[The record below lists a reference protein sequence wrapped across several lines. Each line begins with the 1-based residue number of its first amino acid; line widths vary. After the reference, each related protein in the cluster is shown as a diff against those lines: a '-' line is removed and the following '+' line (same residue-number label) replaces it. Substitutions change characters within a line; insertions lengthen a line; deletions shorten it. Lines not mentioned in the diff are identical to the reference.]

1 MLSAPC
7 GPKREEANALAAT
20 APAMASLK
28 DVVGDAKV
36 IDCDTHYT
44 EPPDLW
50 RDRAPAGYK
59 DRMPYMKTVN
69 GQSLWFIEGDQPF
82 GMVGTTVVDSAG
94 NKQRGKLSIASF
106 EEMDKAAYLVAP
118 RLKVMDRMGVWAQT
132 VYPNAGG
139 FGATKFLGIK
149 DKTLQLACV
158 TIYNDAIAEWQAESN
173 GRLFP
178 QAFLPFWDIGDTLKE
193 ARRIK
198 EDLHLTGVTMTDRP
212 EVFDQ
217 PDYGQPHWEPLWE
230 MINDYQIPVNFHIG
244 AGLKTFVLDDFA
256 WGSFGPQ
263 RKLASIATLMYMSNA
278 YMVNCFML
286 SGLFDRY
293 PNLKIV
299 SVESGCG
306 WIPFVMEAS
315 EYQWDEMAPDEA
327 KELKRRPTEYFK
339 DHIYATFWFEDFG
352 VKHFIES
359 IGPNNLLFETD
370 FPHPTCL
377 YPESQAHLA
386 QVLARLDPAV
396 RRRVVQDNAVELYKI
411 PLPA

>member
-1 MLSAPC
+1 MTT
-7 GPKREEANALAAT
+7 T
-20 APAMASLK
+20 APAMAPLK

-50 RDRAPAGYK
+50 RDRAPAGYR

-82 GMVGTTVVDSAG
+82 GMVGTTVVNHEG
-94 NKQRGKLSIASF
+94 QKIRGKLSIASF
-106 EEMDKAAYLVAP
+106 EEMDEAAYKVKP
-118 RLKVMDRMGVWAQT
+118 RLAVMDRMGVWAQT

-158 TIYNDAIAEWQAESN
+158 QIYNDAMAEWQAESG

-178 QAFLPFWDIGDTLKE
+178 QAFLPFWNIDDTLKE
-193 ARRIK
+193 VRRIK
-198 EDLHLTGVTMTDRP
+198 EELHLTGVTMTDRP

-217 PDYGQPHWEPLWE
+217 PDYGQPHWEPFWE
-230 MINDYQIPVNFHIG
+230 MINEYQIPVNFHIG

-286 SGLFDRY
+286 SGMFDRY
-293 PNLKIV
+293 PKLKIV

-306 WIPFVMEAS
+306 WIPFVIEAS

-327 KELKRRPTEYFK
+327 KGLQRRPTEYFK
-339 DHIYATFWFEDFG
+339 EHIYATFWFEDFG

>member
-1 MLSAPC
+1 
-7 GPKREEANALAAT
+7 
-20 APAMASLK
+20 
-28 DVVGDAKV
+28 
-36 IDCDTHYT
+36 
-44 EPPDLW
+44 
-50 RDRAPAGYK
+50 
-59 DRMPYMKTVN
+59 
-69 GQSLWFIEGDQPF
+69 
-82 GMVGTTVVDSAG
+82 
-94 NKQRGKLSIASF
+94 
-106 EEMDKAAYLVAP
+106 
-118 RLKVMDRMGVWAQT
+118 
-132 VYPNAGG
+132 
-139 FGATKFLGIK
+139 
-149 DKTLQLACV
+149 
-158 TIYNDAIAEWQAESN
+158 
-173 GRLFP
+173 
-178 QAFLPFWDIGDTLKE
+178 
-193 ARRIK
+193 
-198 EDLHLTGVTMTDRP
+198 
-212 EVFDQ
+212 
-217 PDYGQPHWEPLWE
+217 

-293 PNLKIV
+293 PKLKIV

-396 RRRVVQDNAVELYKI
+396 RRRVVQDNAAELYKI

>member
-1 MLSAPC
+1 MTT
-7 GPKREEANALAAT
+7 T
-20 APAMASLK
+20 APAMAPLK

-50 RDRAPAGYK
+50 RDRAPPGYK

-82 GMVGTTVVDSAG
+82 GMVGTTVVNHEG
-94 NKQRGKLSIASF
+94 QKIRGKLSIASF
-106 EEMDKAAYLVAP
+106 EEMDEAAYKVKP
-118 RLKVMDRMGVWAQT
+118 RLAVMDRMGVWAQT

-158 TIYNDAIAEWQAESN
+158 QIYNDAMAEWQAESG

-178 QAFLPFWDIGDTLKE
+178 QAFLPFWNIDDTLKE

-198 EDLHLTGVTMTDRP
+198 EELHLTGVTMTDRP

-230 MINDYQIPVNFHIG
+230 MINEYQIPVNFHIG

-286 SGLFDRY
+286 SGMFDRY
-293 PNLKIV
+293 PKLKIV

-306 WIPFVMEAS
+306 WIPFVIEAA
-315 EYQWDEMAPDEA
+315 EYQWNEMAPDEA
-327 KELKRRPTEYFK
+327 KDLQRRPREYFK
-339 DHIYATFWFEDFG
+339 EHIYATFWFEDFG

-359 IGPNNLLFETD
+359 VGPNNLLFETD

-396 RRRVVQDNAVELYKI
+396 RRRVVQDNAAELYKI

>member
-1 MLSAPC
+1 
-7 GPKREEANALAAT
+7 
-20 APAMASLK
+20 MASLK

-50 RDRAPAGYK
+50 TSRAPAGYK

-82 GMVGTTVVDSAG
+82 GMVGTTVVNHEG
-94 NKQRGKLSIASF
+94 QKIRGKLSIASF
-106 EEMDKAAYLVAP
+106 EEMDEAAYRVAP
-118 RLKVMDRMGVWAQT
+118 RLQVMDRMGVWAQT
-132 VYPNAGG
+132 VYPNACG

-149 DKTLQLACV
+149 DKTLQLSCV
-158 TIYNDAIAEWQAESN
+158 QIYNDAIAEWQAESN

-178 QAFLPFWDIGDTLKE
+178 QALLPFWDIGDTLKE
-193 ARRIK
+193 ARRIR
-198 EDLHLTGVTMTDRP
+198 EDLHLTGVTLTDRP
-212 EVFDQ
+212 EVFEQ
-217 PDYGQPHWEPLWE
+217 PDYGQAHWEPLWE
-230 MINDYQIPVNFHIG
+230 MINEYRIPVNFHIG

-293 PNLKIV
+293 PNLKLV

-306 WIPFVMEAS
+306 WVPFVIEAA

-327 KELKRRPTEYFK
+327 RGLQRRPAEYFK
-339 DHIYATFWFEDFG
+339 EHIYATFWFEDFG

-396 RRRVVQDNAVELYKI
+396 RRRVVQDNAAELYKI

>member
-1 MLSAPC
+1 MTTMTETP
-7 GPKREEANALAAT
+7 T
-20 APAMASLK
+20 SLK
-28 DVVGDAKV
+28 EVVGDAKV
-36 IDCDTHYT
+36 IDNDTHYT

-50 RDRAPAGYK
+50 SSRAPAKFK
-59 DRMPYMKTVN
+59 DKMPYMKTVN
-69 GQSLWFIEGDQPF
+69 GQSLWFVEGDKPW
-82 GMVGTTVVDSAG
+82 GMVGTTVVG
-94 NKQRGKLSIASF
+94 TGGEKVRGKLSLASF
-106 EEMDKAAYLVAP
+106 EEMDDAAYLVEP
-118 RLKVMDRMGVWAQT
+118 RLKVMDRMGVWAQI

-139 FGATKFLGIK
+139 FGATKFLSIS
-149 DKTLQLACV
+149 DPEMRIECCR
-158 TIYNDAIAEWQAESN
+158 IYNDAVAEWQADSG

-178 QAFLPFWDIGDTLKE
+178 QAFLPFWDIDATLKE
-193 ARRIK
+193 ARRVT
-198 EDLHLTGVTMTDRP
+198 EELHLTGVTMTDKP
-212 EVFDQ
+212 EVFDL
-217 PDYGQPHWEPLWE
+217 PDYGQPIWNPLWE
-230 MINDYQIPVNFHIG
+230 LINELKIPIDFHIG
-244 AGLKTFVLDDFA
+244 AGMKTFALDDFA

-293 PNLKIV
+293 PNLKLV

-306 WIPFVMEAS
+306 WVPFVMEAA

-327 KELKRRPTEYFK
+327 KELQRRPTEYFK

-352 VKHFIES
+352 VKHFIET
-359 IGPNNLLFETD
+359 IGADNLLFETD

-386 QVLARLDPAV
+386 RVLARLEPDV
-396 RRRVVQDNAVELYKI
+396 RQRVVQDNAKELYKI

>member
-1 MLSAPC
+1 MT
-7 GPKREEANALAAT
+7 AT
-20 APAMASLK
+20 APAMAPLK

-50 RDRAPAGYK
+50 TARAPAGYK

-82 GMVGTTVVDSAG
+82 GMVGTTVVNHEG
-94 NKQRGKLSIASF
+94 QKVRGKLSIASF
-106 EEMDKAAYLVAP
+106 EEMDEASYKVKP
-118 RLKVMDRMGVWAQT
+118 RLQVMDRMGVWAQT

-178 QAFLPFWDIGDTLKE
+178 QAFLPFWDLDETLKE

-198 EDLHLTGVTMTDRP
+198 EDLHLTGVTLTDRP
-212 EVFDQ
+212 EVFGQ
-217 PDYGQPHWEPLWE
+217 PDYGQSHWDPFWE
-230 MINDYQIPVNFHIG
+230 MINEYQIPVNFHIG

-293 PNLKIV
+293 PNLKLV

-306 WIPFVMEAS
+306 WIPFVLEAA
-315 EYQWDEMAPDEA
+315 EYQWDEMAPDES
-327 KELKRRPTEYFK
+327 KDLQRRPTEYFK
-339 DHIYATFWFEDFG
+339 EHIYATFWFEDFG

>member
-1 MLSAPC
+1 MTATQTMAP
-7 GPKREEANALAAT
+7 
-20 APAMASLK
+20 LK
-28 DVVGDAKV
+28 AVVGDAKV
-36 IDCDTHYT
+36 IDCDSHYT

-50 RDRAPAGYK
+50 TSRAPAAYK
-59 DRMPYMKTVN
+59 DKMPYMKNVN
-69 GQSLWFIEGDQPF
+69 GQSLWFVEGDKPW
-82 GMVGTTVVDSAG
+82 GMVGTTVVG
-94 NKQRGKLSIASF
+94 EGGKKFRGKLSLASF
-106 EEMDKAAYLVAP
+106 EEMDRAAYEVKP
-118 RLKVMDRMGVWAQT
+118 RLAVLDRMGVYAQT

-139 FGATKFLGIK
+139 FGATKFLSISDK
-149 DKTLQLACV
+149 DMRIQCV
-158 TIYNDAIAEWQAESN
+158 KIYNDAVAEWQVDSD

-178 QAFLPFWDIGDTLKE
+178 QGFLPFWDIEETLKE
-193 ARRIK
+193 ARRVK
-198 EDLHLTGVTMTDRP
+198 EELHLTGVTLTDKP
-212 EVFDQ
+212 EAFEQ
-217 PDYGQPHWEPLWE
+217 PDYGKPHWDPLWE
-230 MINDYQIPVNFHIG
+230 LLNELEIPLNFHIG

-278 YMVNCFML
+278 YTVNCFML

-293 PNLKIV
+293 PKLKLV

-306 WIPFVMEAS
+306 WIPFVIEAA

-327 KELKRRPTEYFK
+327 KELKRRPLEYFK

-359 IGPNNLLFETD
+359 IGANNLLFETD

-386 QVLARLDPAV
+386 QVLARLEPSV
-396 RRRVVQDNAVELYKI
+396 RQRVVQDNAKELYKI
-411 PLPA
+411 PIPS

>member
-1 MLSAPC
+1 MVAT
-7 GPKREEANALAAT
+7 EARLT
-20 APAMASLK
+20 LK

-50 RDRAPAGYK
+50 ISRSPASMK
-59 DRMPYMKTVN
+59 DKMPYMKTVN
-69 GQSLWFIEGDQPF
+69 GQSLWFIEGTKPF
-82 GMVGTTVVDSAG
+82 GMVGTTVIDSAG

-106 EEMDKAAYLVAP
+106 EEMDAAAYQVKP
-118 RLKVMDRMGVWAQT
+118 RLEVMDRVGVFAQI

-139 FGATKFLGIK
+139 FGATKFLSID
-149 DKTLQLACV
+149 DKEMQITCLK
-158 TIYNDAIAEWQAESN
+158 IYNDAVAEWQAESN

-178 QAFLPFWDIGDTLKE
+178 QAFLPFWDIDETLKE
-193 ARRIK
+193 IVRVK
-198 EDLHLTGVTMTDRP
+198 EDLHLTGITMTDKP
-212 EVFDQ
+212 EVFGL
-217 PDYGQPHWEPLWE
+217 PDYGQPIWEPLWE
-230 MINDYQIPVNFHIG
+230 LVNELKMPIDFHIG
-244 AGLKTFVLDDFA
+244 AGLKTFAIEDFS

-286 SGLFDRY
+286 SGLFDKY
-293 PNLKIV
+293 PNLKLV

-306 WIPFVMEAS
+306 WVPFVIEAA

-327 KELKRRPTEYFK
+327 KGLQKRPAEYFK

-352 VKHFIES
+352 VKHFIEF
-359 IGPNNLLFETD
+359 IGADNLLFETD

-377 YPESQAHLA
+377 YPESQEHLA
-386 QVLARLDPAV
+386 KVLQRLDPSV
-396 RRRVVQDNAVELYKI
+396 RSRVIQDNAAELYKI

>member
-1 MLSAPC
+1 MTTT
-7 GPKREEANALAAT
+7 EARLT
-20 APAMASLK
+20 LK

-50 RDRAPAGYK
+50 ISRAPASMK
-59 DRMPYMKTVN
+59 DRMPHMKTIN
-69 GQSLWFIEGDQPF
+69 GQSLWFIEGNKPF
-82 GMVGTTVVDSAG
+82 GMVGTTVIDSGG

-106 EEMDKAAYLVAP
+106 EEMDEAAYKVKP
-118 RLKVMDRMGVWAQT
+118 RLAVMDRMGVWAQI

-139 FGATKFLGIK
+139 FGATKFLSID
-149 DKTLQLACV
+149 DKELQIACLK
-158 TIYNDAIAEWQAESN
+158 IYNDAVAEWQAESN

-178 QAFLPFWDIGDTLKE
+178 QAFLPFWDIKETLKE
-193 ARRIK
+193 VVRIK
-198 EDLHLTGVTMTDRP
+198 EDLHLTGITMTDKP
-212 EVFDQ
+212 EVFGL
-217 PDYGQPHWEPLWE
+217 PDYGQPVWEPLWE
-230 MINDYQIPVNFHIG
+230 LVNELRIPIDFHIG
-244 AGLKTFVLDDFA
+244 AGLKTFAIEDFS

-286 SGLFDRY
+286 SGLFDKY
-293 PNLKIV
+293 PNLKLV

-306 WIPFVMEAS
+306 WVPFVIEAA

-327 KELKRRPTEYFK
+327 KGLQKRPAQYFK

-352 VKHFIES
+352 VKHFIEM
-359 IGPNNLLFETD
+359 IGPDNLLFETD

-377 YPESQAHLA
+377 YPESQEHLA
-386 QVLARLDPAV
+386 KVLARLDPSV
-396 RRRVVQDNAVELYKI
+396 RSRVIQDNAAELYKI